1 MRICERKNSR
11 GLAVA
16 FTLVEVMIAS
26 AIFFAGMFSVLAL
39 LSQGL
44 KAAAMLRKDAPTA
57 GMVAAFSCF
66 DPDGSEETSN
76 NEDFGEYYPGYTYRL
91 TKEPITNGLW
101 QINVVMTK
109 NGQLDSALMTY
120 LCSPGGKKGL

>member
-1 MRICERKNSR
+1 MRICERKTSR

-26 AIFFAGMFSVLAL
+26 AIFFAGMFSILAL

-57 GMVAAFSCF
+57 GMVVAAYCAETNAIQEES
-66 DPDGSEETSN
+66 DSDG
-76 NEDFGEYYPGYTYRL
+76 FGEYYPGYAYVRNT
-91 TKEPITNGLW
+91 TSITNGLW
-101 QINVVMTK
+101 EVDVVVTK
-109 NGQLDSALMTY
+109 NGQLDSALTTY
-120 LCSPGGKKGL
+120 LCSPGGKRGL